1 MNKIIKKGRPANHAF
16 PLRNHKPLYFVG
28 LTICTG
34 YTDGTCK
41 YHKMSVGVDP
51 EERKTNHSNL
61 VQRLADDAVDQ
72 FKTSFQI
79 WNEEGT
85 HQNVEFMKVNSID
98 GVKVNRVVT
107 SK

>member
-1 MNKIIKKGRPANHAF
+1 MNKIIKGRPANHAF
-16 PLRNHKPLYFVG
+16 QLRTRTPLYFVKV
-28 LTICTG
+28 TICTG
-34 YTDGTCK
+34 YTDGTRK
-41 YHKMSVGVDP
+41 YHAMSVGVDP

-61 VQRLADDAVDQ
+61 VQRLADEAAYQ

-79 WNEEGT
+79 WNEENT
-85 HQNVEFMKVNSID
+85 HQNVEFMKVISID